1 MKKLFIIGL
10 IFISS
15 FSVSYSQGFTIEEAM
30 NYSFPENLV
39 ASPSM
44 ARVAWTENHQGL
56 RSIFVAEGPRFSG
69 KALVSFLEDDGQALG
84 ELTFSPD
91 GNYIAYV
98 RGGGGNRQGEIP
110 NPTSEI

>member
-1 MKKLFIIGL
+1 MKKLSIIGL

-44 ARVAWTENHQGL
+44 ARVAWTENGTTPTPHKRRAL
-56 RSIFVAEGPRFSG
+56 SHHPRHRS
-69 KALVSFLEDDGQALG
+69 DDNG
-84 ELTFSPD
+84 
-91 GNYIAYV
+91 
-98 RGGGGNRQGEIP
+98 R
-110 NPTSEI
+110 